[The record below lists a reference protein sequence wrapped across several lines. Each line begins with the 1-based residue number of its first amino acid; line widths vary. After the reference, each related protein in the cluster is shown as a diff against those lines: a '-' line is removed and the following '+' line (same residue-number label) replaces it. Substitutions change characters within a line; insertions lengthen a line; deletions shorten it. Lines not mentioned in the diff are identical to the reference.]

1 MIRSEVHNIIHTANY
16 AALCIAILRPAPITI
31 EDAFELYEGVGTL
44 IGGQNNMTII
54 DWMMAYP
61 YLTAIIIVYTGVILV
76 TTKVEISI
84 RIGEKKEPRA
94 GRTEDG
100 KDNL

>member
-1 MIRSEVHNIIHTANY
+1 
-16 AALCIAILRPAPITI
+16 
-31 EDAFELYEGVGTL
+31 
-44 IGGQNNMTII
+44 MTII

-94 GRTEDG
+94 GRMEDD

>member
-1 MIRSEVHNIIHTANY
+1 
-16 AALCIAILRPAPITI
+16 
-31 EDAFELYEGVGTL
+31 
-44 IGGQNNMTII
+44 MTII

-61 YLTAIIIVYTGVILV
+61 YLTAIIIVYAGVILV

>member
-44 IGGQNNMTII
+44 IGGQKNINHQERLSEMV
-54 DWMMAYP
+54 A
-61 YLTAIIIVYTGVILV
+61 LREAGYTWPEV
-76 TTKVEISI
+76 
-84 RIGEKKEPRA
+84 GEMLGLKSPQCYFSRHKHLLQDNQ
-94 GRTEDG
+94 GRR
-100 KDNL
+100 